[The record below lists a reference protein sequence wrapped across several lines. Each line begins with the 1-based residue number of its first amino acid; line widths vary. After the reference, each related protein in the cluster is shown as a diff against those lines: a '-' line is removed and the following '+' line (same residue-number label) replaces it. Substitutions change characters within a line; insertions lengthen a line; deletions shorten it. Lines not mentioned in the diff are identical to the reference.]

1 MCKHMVV
8 NNNAVKMLLG
18 HFINTSYVFRLV
30 LITAQTDRPPLKVH
44 LRSVLCVLDFKLVAF
59 GHFLQQKQKRK
70 SKNGNSKS

>member
-1 MCKHMVV
+1 MVV

-18 HFINTSYVFRLV
+18 HSIQIQVMYFGLV

-59 GHFLQQKQKRK
+59 GHFLQQMKK
-70 SKNGNSKS
+70 